1 MSSISSPA
9 DRFDPGE
16 RAALAAGTLAPA
28 LTPARVTRRVRVV
41 VARTWWLRARGLLA
55 RPCPRPGEGMLFP
68 GCTSIHTA
76 FMGYAIDVVFLD
88 RASVITKVSRDVRPW
103 RFSAAAR
110 GTRHVL
116 ELASGEADRLG
127 LTVGTRLAFDSDS
140 EVPWAR

>member
-9 DRFDPGE
+9 DRLDRGGHV
-16 RAALAAGTLAPA
+16 AAAPPRVA
-28 LTPARVTRRVRVV
+28 TPARVTRRVRVV

-76 FMGYAIDVVFLD
+76 FMAYAIDVVFLD
-88 RASVITKVSRDVRPW
+88 RASVITKVSSHVEPW
-103 RFSAAAR
+103 RFSGAAR

-116 ELASGEADRLG
+116 ELAAGEAERLG
-127 LTVGTRLAFDSDS
+127 LTVGMRLAFDSDS
-140 EVPWAR
+140 DVPWAR